1 MRRIG
6 KASRSVLA
14 VCLWMSVFSAQAQT
28 TRGIGVYPGAPEEYF
43 GPQLVGDTTFR
54 NLARGRM
61 VRQSSSFDFN
71 MTAQLLTDGIVERG
85 ARNEKGNE
93 MVFLEVSTPNGQL
106 PQRQRESTLDG
117 NDWTQSFVMGSDTW
131 LQYVWHGMQIEAD
144 KIQLIGTLA
153 YREAEATGGY
163 RIRVMVSDNGKRW
176 RQVAETTGS
185 TLPGKASRTRV
196 QSDPNKNAASADLL
210 PTRQLDIAL
219 PFSKA
224 LKFKKLRVELQAKGT
239 AYWTFTENPI
249 TLGGRRVENL
259 LPSSGFTSAWMV
271 QSDRDEWAC
280 IDLGAT
286 SEISEVKLHWIEKP
300 KNFEVQVSEDG
311 KNFTQFTI
319 HNSQLT
325 NKNRLADQSTFKIQ
339 HSKFARFVRIFIPK
353 TGRPQRFALS
363 EVEVMGRGGL
373 VVKPHEEVGWNAHLP
388 TPITQHPQ
396 KYLLD
401 GGDWRLQRASE
412 VAARGA
418 EIASPDF
425 DASSWTVAT
434 VPATVLMSYVNA
446 GALPHPNY
454 DDNLL
459 GVSESFF
466 NSNFWYRRVFQ
477 VPQEMRG
484 QRVFLNFDGINW
496 KADIWLN
503 GRKIDRIEGA
513 FMRGV
518 TDVTKFLREGDNVLA
533 VEIEKCA
540 NPGGAKLKNEQ
551 TTDFNGGILGADNPT
566 FHATV
571 GWDWISTIRGRDIGI
586 WNDVYLTATPNEVT
600 LSDPVVSS
608 KVGING
614 TDTTATIF
622 PAVVVKNNA
631 EKPLTGVLK
640 GWVGDITFEKTVSLA
655 ANEERQID
663 FDAADFPQLREQKLK
678 LWWPNGYGE
687 PHLYDAGFSFSTPLQ
702 EVNENLP
709 SLLGEGQGERLSTVN
724 GQSIV
729 NYKAGIREMTYAE
742 VDTRLQIF
750 INGQRFVPLGGNWG
764 FSENNL
770 CYRGREYDAAVR
782 YHREMNLNTIRNW
795 VGQTGDREFYEACD
809 RHGIMVWQDFWLANP
824 VDGPNPD
831 DEKMFLQNARDY
843 VLRIRQHPSIMLYC
857 GRNEGYPP
865 KTIDDGLRQLVS
877 ELTGGNTQH
886 PTPNTY
892 HPTPILYIS
901 SSADDGVSGHGPYWA
916 IPAKEYFEKQTG
928 KLHTERGMPNMMTY
942 EGLSRTLRPE
952 HLWPQNE
959 FWGQH
964 DFTQQGAQ
972 RGASFNSLISKG
984 FGEPKDACEFT
995 TLAQWQNYDGY
1006 RAMYEST
1013 NHDRQGLLIWMSH
1026 PTWPSMVWQTYDYY
1040 FEPTAAYFGVKK
1052 ACEPLHVQ
1060 WNALTDSVEIVNR
1073 TAAEQRNLV
1082 VEVQLFNKNGREMAC
1097 EDHIVSVK
1105 PDETLAALPI
1115 PSLSRLLADEK
1126 VGFLRLRL
1134 TNSEGNAVL
1143 SENTYVCGSETG
1155 NYQVLKSLP
1164 QATLKVE
1171 KTALS
1176 PTKFL
1181 VTLRND
1187 SPHPALMLRLNL
1199 KADDGEQILPVIYSD
1214 NYFHLMPGEQQT
1226 VSIEWNERDAR
1237 GRQAVVEVSG
1247 YNVAKNLMSFRK
1259 LSLR

>member
-54 NLARGRM
+54 NLARGRL

-71 MTAQLLTDGIVERG
+71 MTAQLLTDGIVAQKSRTKSPSHSGEG
-85 ARNEKGNE
+85 SG
-93 MVFLEVSTPNGQL
+93 VGPFLEVSTPDGQL

-117 NDWTQSFVMGSDTW
+117 NDWTQSFVVGSDTW
-131 LQYVWHGMQIEAD
+131 LQYAWHGMTIEAD
-144 KIQLIGTLA
+144 KIQLIGSVA

-163 RIRVMVSDNGKRW
+163 RIRVMASNDGKRW
-176 RQVAETTGS
+176 QKVAETKGS

-224 LKFKKLRVELQAKGT
+224 MKFKQLRVELQAKGT

-259 LPSSGFTSAWMV
+259 LPSSGFTSAWMQ

-300 KNFEVQVSEDG
+300 KNFEVQVSNDG
-311 KNFTQFTI
+311 KNFQSLGIFGI
-319 HNSQLT
+319 S
-325 NKNRLADQSTFKIQ
+325 NKTPLSIWRGAGGEAP
-339 HSKFARFVRIFIPK
+339 FARFVRIFIPQ
-353 TGRPQRFALS
+353 TGQKQRVILS

-396 KYLLD
+396 KYFLD

-446 GALPHPNY
+446 GALPNPNY

-496 KADIWLN
+496 KADVWLN
-503 GRKIDRIEGA
+503 GQKIDRIEGA
-513 FMRGV
+513 FLRGK
-518 TDVTKFLREGDNVLA
+518 TDVTRYLRDDVNVLA

-540 NPGGAKLKNEQ
+540 NPGGAKLKNEL

-614 TDTTATIF
+614 TDTTATIS

-640 GWVGDITFEKTVSLA
+640 GWIGDIAFEKTVSLA
-655 ANEERQID
+655 AGEERQID

-687 PHLYDAGFSFSTPLQ
+687 PNLYDAGFTFSAQKT
-702 EVNENLP
+702 VNY
-709 SLLGEGQGERLSTVN
+709 QLST
-724 GQSIV
+724 I
-729 NYKAGIREMTYAE
+729 NYQVGIREMTYAE

-865 KTIDDGLRQLVS
+865 KTIDVGLRQLVS
-877 ELTGGNTQH
+877 ELTGSTPTTHQPSPTTHH
-886 PTPNTY
+886 PSPL
-892 HPTPILYIS
+892 LYIS

-916 IPAKEYFEKQTG
+916 IPAREYFERQTG
-928 KLHTERGMPNMMTY
+928 KLHTERGMPNIMTY

-959 FWGQH
+959 YWGQH

-972 RGASFNSLISKG
+972 RGASFNALISKG
-984 FGEPKDACEFT
+984 FGDLQDAREFT
-995 TLAQWQNYDGY
+995 TLAQWQNFDGY

-1026 PTWPSMVWQTYDYY
+1026 AAWPSMVWQTYDYY

-1073 TAAEQRNLV
+1073 TAVEQRNLV
-1082 VEVQLFNKNGREMAC
+1082 VEVQLFNKNGREMTC
-1097 EDHIVSVK
+1097 EDHIISVN
-1105 PDETLAALPI
+1105 PDETRPAVPI
-1115 PSLSRLLADEK
+1115 PNLTSLLATEK

-1155 NYQVLKSLP
+1155 NYQALKSLP
-1164 QATLKVE
+1164 QAALKVE

-1181 VTLRND
+1181 VTLRNE